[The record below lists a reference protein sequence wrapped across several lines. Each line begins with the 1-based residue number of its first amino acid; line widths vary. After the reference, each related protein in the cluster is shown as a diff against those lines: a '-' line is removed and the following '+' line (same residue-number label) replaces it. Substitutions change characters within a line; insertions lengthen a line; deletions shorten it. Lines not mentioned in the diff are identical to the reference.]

1 MGPLLFA
8 LVQTSLEEG
17 FRAGFAVGMGIW
29 ISDVLF
35 VICAVFG
42 VSYILAIIKWE
53 GFALTLGIAG
63 TIILF
68 AVGLG
73 LILIKP
79 PVLDDLEKA
88 RIRYSSYFSLW
99 LKGFLI
105 NTVNPFT
112 FLFWFIIASA
122 KAAEYKNLEG
132 GFGKFYLGILTTI
145 FLTDFLKIALAKW
158 IQPWLKVKYILLMR
172 KIAGS
177 ALIILGIGL
186 LIRSWLLFQGKI
198 EVTGGF

>member
-17 FRAGFAVGMGIW
+17 FRAGLAIGAGIW
-29 ISDVLF
+29 ISDILF
-35 VICAVFG
+35 VGCAVFG
-42 VSYILAIIKWE
+42 VSYILAIMEWE
-53 GFALTLGIAG
+53 GFSLTLGIVG
-63 TIILF
+63 TLILF

-73 LILIKP
+73 LIIVKP
-79 PVLDDLEKA
+79 PILDDLEKA

-122 KAAEYKNLEG
+122 KASEYKDFPG
-132 GFGKFYLGILTTI
+132 GVGKFYLGILATI
-145 FLTDFLKIALAKW
+145 LLTDFLKIVLAKW
-158 IQPWLKVKYILLMR
+158 IQPWLEVKYILLMR

-177 ALIILGIGL
+177 ALILLGIGL
-186 LIRSWLLFQGKI
+186 LVRSWLLFQGEI
-198 EVTGGF
+198 EVTGF